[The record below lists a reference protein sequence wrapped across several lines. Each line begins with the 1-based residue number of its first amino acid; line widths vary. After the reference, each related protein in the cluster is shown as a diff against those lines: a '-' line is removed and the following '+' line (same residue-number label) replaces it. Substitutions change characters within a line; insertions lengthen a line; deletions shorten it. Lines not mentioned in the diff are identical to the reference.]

1 MTPGASPRGFASTA
15 KLQTMDNAITYFT
28 AVAALAIVLQML
40 ILLGMYLQV
49 RQMNAHITR
58 ITTDVHERLE
68 PILSRVHFLLE
79 ESHENFRRMVS
90 DGAEMTHLARVQAQK
105 VDRVFTEAVDRLRD
119 QILRADQILTG
130 VLEHVEDAGV
140 HLRKTVL
147 EPVQQAT
154 AFIRGIKSGIDF
166 LRARRASPERAA
178 QQQDEEL
185 FI

>member
-1 MTPGASPRGFASTA
+1 ME
-15 KLQTMDNAITYFT
+15 NAVTIFT
-28 AVAALAIVLQML
+28 GVAALAIVLQML

-58 ITTDVHERLE
+58 ITSELHERLD
-68 PILSRVHFLLE
+68 PILSRIHFLLE
-79 ESHENFRRMVS
+79 ESSGNFRQMVS
-90 DGAEMTHLARVQAQK
+90 DGAELTHLARSQAQK
-105 VDRVFTEAVDRLRD
+105 VDRVFSEAVDRLRD

-130 VLEHVEDAGV
+130 VLEQVEDAGSQF
-140 HLRKTVL
+140 RKTVL

-166 LRARRASPERAA
+166 LRARQRSPERA
-178 QQQDEEL
+178 QQQPDEEL

>member
-1 MTPGASPRGFASTA
+1 ME
-15 KLQTMDNAITYFT
+15 NAVTIFT
-28 AVAALAIVLQML
+28 GVAALAIVLQML

-58 ITTDVHERLE
+58 ITSELHERLD
-68 PILSRVHFLLE
+68 PILSRIHLLLE
-79 ESHENFRRMVS
+79 ESSGNFRQMVS
-90 DGAEMTHLARVQAQK
+90 DGAELTHLARSQAQK
-105 VDRVFTEAVDRLRD
+105 VDRVFSEAVDRLRD

-130 VLEHVEDAGV
+130 VLEQVEDAGSQF
-140 HLRKTVL
+140 RKTVL

-166 LRARRASPERAA
+166 LRARQRSPERA
-178 QQQDEEL
+178 QQQPDEEL